1 MKNPIII
8 IIIISVSVFAFLF
21 GMEYNDG
28 DHASWSRGY
37 TECMNDVV
45 VALASCD
52 EVRMGNLIIN
62 KPNTTISDMVFF
74 FVDPNM
80 YAVACY
86 KTLNHPIDVNAPNV
100 TFMNGTYRALC
111 GN

>member
-1 MKNPIII
+1 MKNPIVI

-45 VALASCD
+45 VALATCD

-80 YAVACY
+80 Y
-86 KTLNHPIDVNAPNV
+86 IDVNAPNV